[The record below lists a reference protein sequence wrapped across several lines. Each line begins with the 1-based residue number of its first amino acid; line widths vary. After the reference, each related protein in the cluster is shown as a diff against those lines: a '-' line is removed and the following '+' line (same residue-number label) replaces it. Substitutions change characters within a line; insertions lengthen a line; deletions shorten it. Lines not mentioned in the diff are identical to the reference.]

1 MADKRLAYLT
11 KRPKRSRTQETARP
25 KNLRVKIT
33 SDGPLSFEELTAAIQ
48 KAFARL
54 EGRGASSATNCSLYL
69 ALRNSGG
76 ASMELKDEA
85 GQPLETLEIRA

>member
-1 MADKRLAYLT
+1 MADKRIAYLT

-54 EGRGASSATNCSLYL
+54 EGRGTSSAMNCSLYL
-69 ALRNSGG
+69 APRNPSG
-76 ASMELKDEA
+76 AVLQLKDA
-85 GQPLETLEIRA
+85 SGNPIETLEI